1 MLVCS
6 VTPGLAS
13 VSISVFSFE
22 SGDGILGFW
31 LFRRFSGKMRPLQLL
46 IGQVLGVCV
55 SVFVLCN
62 VSLWLCLLMIITHQC
77 FLNQLK

>member
-55 SVFVLCN
+55 CV
-62 VSLWLCLLMIITHQC
+62 CLFCVTCLSGC
-77 FLNQLK
+77 VC